1 MTPQKHS
8 LFGLFRLDPENQCL
22 WRGRRRV
29 TLKPKAF
36 AVLRY
41 LVEHSGR
48 LVSKSELLDAVWPDV
63 SVSEGILKF
72 CVREIRA
79 ALGDDAQA
87 PRFIETLHRR
97 GYRFVAPVTTTQPV
111 VSSQLSVV
119 SKRAVRTGS
128 QLATDNWQLT
138 TSVVGREAELAQL
151 YDWLDKAFHGERQIV
166 FVTGEAGI
174 GKTTLVEA
182 FLESLASERVQSPR
196 SKVQGLSLSPIPNPH
211 PLTPS
216 LWIGRG
222 QCIEHYGAGEAYMPV
237 LEALGRL
244 CREPEGRRF
253 IELLGQHAPT
263 WLVQMPA
270 LLSPPKL
277 EALQRQMA
285 GATRERMLREMA
297 EALETLTG
305 AGAMRQPPLLVLMLE
320 DLQWSDHSTLELI
333 ATLAR
338 RREKARLL
346 VIGTS
351 RPVETLETEHPLRA
365 VMQELQL
372 HQQCKELQLELL
384 TEAAVENYLT
394 VRFPR
399 GATGLSSLQPLAR
412 TVHQRTEGNPL
423 FMVNVVDYLIA
434 RGVLAEQR
442 GHWGVRP
449 AEEQFKVPENLQQ
462 MIVKQS
468 ERLSPEEQRV
478 LEVASVAGV
487 EFSAAAVAAAV
498 ETEISEVEE
507 KCEGLARRA
516 QFLRASGESE
526 WPDGTVAARYRFLH
540 ALYQEVLYGRV
551 TAGRRQRLHQR
562 IGEREETAYGTQAKE
577 LATELAMHF
586 ERGRDYQRAVQYLQQ
601 AGENA
606 QRRSA
611 HREAINH
618 LTKGLELLQILP
630 DTPQRSQHELVLQTT
645 LGPSLISTKGY
656 GVPEVERAYTRAREL
671 CRQVGE
677 TPQLFPM
684 LLGLLIFYTVR
695 AEYQTARELGERCLS
710 LAQRVQDPALITATQ
725 SVLPIILL
733 FLGEFAVARAHA

>member
-1 MTPQKHS
+1 
-8 LFGLFRLDPENQCL
+8 
-22 WRGRRRV
+22 
-29 TLKPKAF
+29 
-36 AVLRY
+36 
-41 LVEHSGR
+41 
-48 LVSKSELLDAVWPDV
+48 
-63 SVSEGILKF
+63 
-72 CVREIRA
+72 
-79 ALGDDAQA
+79 
-87 PRFIETLHRR
+87 
-97 GYRFVAPVTTTQPV
+97 
-111 VSSQLSVV
+111 
-119 SKRAVRTGS
+119 
-128 QLATDNWQLT
+128 
-138 TSVVGREAELAQL
+138 
-151 YDWLDKAFHGERQIV
+151 
-166 FVTGEAGI
+166 
-174 GKTTLVEA
+174 
-182 FLESLASERVQSPR
+182 
-196 SKVQGLSLSPIPNPH
+196 
-211 PLTPS
+211 
-216 LWIGRG
+216 
-222 QCIEHYGAGEAYMPV
+222 
-237 LEALGRL
+237 
-244 CREPEGRRF
+244 
-253 IELLGQHAPT
+253 
-263 WLVQMPA
+263 MPA

-277 EALQRQMA
+277 EALWRKMA
-285 GATRERMLREMA
+285 GATQERMLREMA

-305 AGAMRQPPLLVLMLE
+305 AGAMREPSLLVLVLE

-333 ATLAR
+333 AALAR

-372 HQQCKELQLELL
+372 HQQCKELRLELL
-384 TEAAVENYLT
+384 TEAAVEEYLA
-394 VRFPR
+394 VRSPG
-399 GATGLSSLQPLAR
+399 GATGRPSLQQLAR
-412 TVHQRTEGNPL
+412 RVHQRTEGNPL

-434 RGVLAEQR
+434 GGILVEHRGQ
-442 GHWGVRP
+442 WGARQE
-449 AEEQFKVPENLQQ
+449 EEQIKVPENIRQ
-462 MIVKQS
+462 MIVKQI

-478 LEVASVAGV
+478 LEVASAAGA

-498 ETEISEVEE
+498 EAEISEVEE

-516 QFLRASGESE
+516 QFLQVSGVSE

-562 IGEREETAYGTQAKE
+562 IGEREETAYGTQAGE

-586 ERGRDYQRAVQYLQQ
+586 ERGRDYHRAVRYLQQ

-618 LTKGLELLQILP
+618 LTKGLELLKALP
-630 DTPQRSQHELVLQTT
+630 HTPERAEQELRLQVT

-677 TPQLFPM
+677 TPQLFPV

-695 AEYQTARELGERCLS
+695 AEYQTAHELGERCLS

-725 SVLPIILL
+725 SVLPIIML
-733 FLGEFAVARAHA
+733 FLGELTVARAHAEQGIASYDPQQPRSWLDHGVACLSEAAWVLWLLGYPDQALRRSDEMLTLAQELSHPFSFAYALFFASGLHQLRRETHAAQERAETAITLSTEQGFPTWLANGMVLRGWALAEQGGKEEGIAQIREGLAARQAMGEELLRPYFLALLAEAYGRIREKRTSRRGAHCPSRSAGGGKQN